1 MPRAA
6 ARHLSSWLVESVV
19 ESFIGA
25 SRPSPASKQDSS
37 LPLLVVLMGPTASGK
52 TALSMALARRF
63 EGEIISCDSAAVY
76 CGLEIGAAKPSRAQR
91 VEIPHHLIDVARLQE
106 PYSAGDYARAARAAI
121 ATIAARGKLPIV
133 TGGTG
138 LYLRALLEGLF
149 AGPQR
154 VEPLRLRLREQAER
168 RGKPW
173 VHRILTRL
181 DPVSASRIHAND
193 LPKVIRAVE
202 VSLTGRRPMSEAW
215 RAGRDPLT
223 GYRILR
229 LGLDP
234 ERDQLYE
241 RINAR
246 ARRMFADGLI
256 EETRELLADCGGLG
270 SPAAGIPAP
279 LNSLGYRQA
288 VQHLRGTL
296 TLEQAIAAAS
306 QGHRN
311 YAKRQLTWFR
321 REPGVRWL
329 RGFGDDPSI
338 QAQAANMVADKASM
352 LVEKE

>member
-1 MPRAA
+1 
-6 ARHLSSWLVESVV
+6 VESVV
-19 ESFIGA
+19 ESFTGA
-25 SRPSPASKQDSS
+25 SRLSPASKQDSS

-63 EGEIISCDSAAVY
+63 EGEIVSCDSAAVY

-154 VEPLRLRLREQAER
+154 VEPLRLRLRERSER

-181 DPVSASRIHAND
+181 DPASASRIHAND

-234 ERDQLYE
+234 ERARLYE
-241 RINAR
+241 RINVR
-246 ARRMFADGLI
+246 ARQMFADGLI
-256 EETRELLADCGGLG
+256 EETRELLAHSG
-270 SPAAGIPAP
+270 SVAADVPAP

-288 VQHLRGTL
+288 VQHLRGLL
-296 TLEQAIAAAS
+296 TLEQAVAAAS

-311 YAKRQLTWFR
+311 YAKRQITWFR
-321 REPGVRWL
+321 REPAVHWL
-329 RGFGDDPSI
+329 RGFGDDPDI
-338 QAQAANMVADKASM
+338 QARAASLIAEKA
-352 LVEKE
+352 